1 MLAMLHKEWME
12 LIRSSRLLSLVVLF
26 TVFGVMNPGIAKL
39 TPWLMEMMAEEMAA
53 SGMVITSVEVDALT
67 SWTQFFKNI
76 PMALL
81 AFVVLWGS
89 SLAGELQSGTLTL
102 IVTKGLQRWKIF
114 VAKLGLSI
122 LTWTAG
128 IWYCYGITYG
138 YNAYYW
144 DNSIAEGIAEATAAW
159 WLFGLWVIAIMYLFS
174 VITGTATGTYLG
186 TGMTIAAS
194 YLAGL
199 IPKAADYCP
208 TALTGGMAFVNA
220 NSGMGIETA
229 TYIITAVTLLVI
241 VIITIPVFNRKQI

>member
-1 MLAMLHKEWME
+1 MLAMLQKEWME
-12 LIRSSRLLSLVVLF
+12 LVRSGRLLSLVVLF
-26 TVFGVMNPGIAKL
+26 TIFGVMNPGIAKL

-53 SGMVITSVEVDALT
+53 SGMVITTVEVDALT
-67 SWTQFFKNI
+67 SWTQFFKNM

-81 AFVVLWGS
+81 AFVVLWGG
-89 SLAGELQSGTLTL
+89 SLTGELQSGTLTL

-114 VAKLGLSI
+114 SSKLGLAV

-128 IWYCYGITYG
+128 IWYCYGITYA

-144 DNSIAEGIAEATAAW
+144 DNSIAEGLVEATAVW
-159 WLFGLWVIAIMYLFS
+159 WLFGLWVIAVMFLFS

-186 TGMTIAAS
+186 TGVIIGAS

-208 TALTGGMAFVNA
+208 TTLAGGMAFVNA
-220 NSGMGIETA
+220 DSGIEAVTWIV
-229 TYIITAVTLLVI
+229 TIVTLLAA
-241 VIITIPVFNRKQI
+241 VIIAIPIFNRKQI